1 MNLSEEELPKALQKH
16 AEEENVKNNSTDNK
30 KKKSKKIWLRIL
42 ITIII
47 LGILG
52 ISTLAFLLYGPYSGF
67 REWLITS
74 AMTTMRHQYLATW
87 FYSDETIQEVLENN
101 KVHET
106 NENTDASMIV
116 MVNNENTNNNIQ
128 YANEYERQILEKDP
142 EHEDYKIIKIE
153 GKGYDGYMAV
163 IYDPS
168 RIKTVYTSKLGT
180 TGEYLTKMAQDN
192 DALIAINGGGFEDPN
207 YLGNGAI
214 PLGITFSNGKLITS
228 ETYKG
233 QGGLI
238 GFTQDDKLVLGKMTV
253 EQAKK
258 QKIRDGVTFGPF
270 LIVNGKASSVS
281 GNGGWGTA
289 PRTAIGQ
296 RQDGIVLFLVVDGR
310 TVKRPGATM
319 KDLIEIFERY
329 GAYNAANLD
338 GGTSSAMVVNNKIIN
353 DPVDQSG
360 SHRTRYISTAFILTK
375 EGN

>member
-16 AEEENVKNNSTDNK
+16 AEEENVKNNFTDNK
-30 KKKSKKIWLRIL
+30 KKKSKKVWLRIL

-87 FYSDETIQEVLENN
+87 FYSDETIQEVLNNN

-106 NENTDASMIV
+106 DESTDTSMIV
-116 MVNNENTNNNIQ
+116 VVDDKKEEIQ

-192 DALIAINGGGFEDPN
+192 DDM
-207 YLGNGAI
+207 
-214 PLGITFSNGKLITS
+214 
-228 ETYKG
+228 
-233 QGGLI
+233 
-238 GFTQDDKLVLGKMTV
+238 DKLEIVDLKAEDDPSDIIANQEYSKTIERKIKENLSEYELSVLYEYEKGHSYADIAEKLKTKV
-253 EQAKK
+253 K
-258 QKIRDGVTFGPF
+258 
-270 LIVNGKASSVS
+270 SVD
-281 GNGGWGTA
+281 
-289 PRTAIGQ
+289 TAIQ
-296 RQDGIVLFLVVDGR
+296 RI
-310 TVKRPGATM
+310 KKKA
-319 KDLIEIFERY
+319 
-329 GAYNAANLD
+329 
-338 GGTSSAMVVNNKIIN
+338 NKI
-353 DPVDQSG
+353 
-360 SHRTRYISTAFILTK
+360 K
-375 EGN
+375 ESIEF

>member
-1 MNLSEEELPKALQKH
+1 M
-16 AEEENVKNNSTDNK
+16 
-30 KKKSKKIWLRIL
+30 
-42 ITIII
+42 
-47 LGILG
+47 
-52 ISTLAFLLYGPYSGF
+52 
-67 REWLITS
+67 
-74 AMTTMRHQYLATW
+74 
-87 FYSDETIQEVLENN
+87 LENN

-116 MVNNENTNNNIQ
+116 MVDNEKTNNNIQ

-207 YLGNGAI
+207 YVGNGAT

-228 ETYKG
+228 KTYKG

-253 EQAKK
+253 DQAKK
-258 QKIRDGVTFGPF
+258 QKVRDGVTFGPF
-270 LIVNGKASSVS
+270 LIINGKPSSVS

-289 PRTAIGQ
+289 PRTALVV
-296 RQDGIVLFLVVDGR
+296 VLF
-310 TVKRPGATM
+310 
-319 KDLIEIFERY
+319 
-329 GAYNAANLD
+329 
-338 GGTSSAMVVNNKIIN
+338 SAFACAICWRLF
-353 DPVDQSG
+353 PSG
-360 SHRTRYISTAFILTK
+360 VRSFHLA
-375 EGN
+375 

>member
-16 AEEENVKNNSTDNK
+16 AEEENVKIILLIIK
-30 KKKSKKIWLRIL
+30 RKIKKIWLRIL

-180 TGEYLTKMAQDN
+180 TGEYLTKWH
-192 DALIAINGGGFEDPN
+192 
-207 YLGNGAI
+207 
-214 PLGITFSNGKLITS
+214 
-228 ETYKG
+228 
-233 QGGLI
+233 
-238 GFTQDDKLVLGKMTV
+238 
-253 EQAKK
+253 
-258 QKIRDGVTFGPF
+258 KI
-270 LIVNGKASSVS
+270 
-281 GNGGWGTA
+281 
-289 PRTAIGQ
+289 
-296 RQDGIVLFLVVDGR
+296 
-310 TVKRPGATM
+310 M
-319 KDLIEIFERY
+319 
-329 GAYNAANLD
+329 
-338 GGTSSAMVVNNKIIN
+338 M
-353 DPVDQSG
+353 
-360 SHRTRYISTAFILTK
+360 H
-375 EGN
+375 